1 MKRIL
6 TMTFL
11 NFFIS
16 GGLTLAIP
24 LLLLERNINLV
35 EIGLVISVLP
45 LVFLIVRLLLTL
57 VADLRGWTR
66 LYLLLNW
73 PSTLLAT
80 IIYFIANS
88 TSLFLLGKIAEAI
101 KESSYWAV
109 NRTAIFTLSPN
120 KEVKEATRNT
130 AIIFLSIAFGS
141 AIAGITISVFGFSI
155 TLLIF
160 ILSAFFIAVPAIS
173 FWRTSF
179 PKFTN
184 QNSHFKKII
193 DSRNYNARFWLTSIT
208 MMLFSLS
215 FYPLLNLL
223 IPVFMSNQLGYDYFT
238 IGVSYMLFNLIAAV
252 IIVIAL
258 KFSLKLKRVL
268 IQITICLIASI
279 LLAFFNPFFII
290 LFFMLAISEGLGMG
304 FFEAII
310 AKTTKGK
317 PSVSIDIGLLHIPMR
332 IAEFISLL
340 YAGYIAE
347 KIGFSPVFILS
358 GVFFLFFSVLA
369 FYLLKK

>member
-1 MKRIL
+1 MKRIFL
-6 TMTFL
+6 ITFL

-16 GGLTLAIP
+16 GGLTLIIP
-24 LLLLERNINLV
+24 LLLLERNVDLL
-35 EIGLVISVLP
+35 EIGIILSILP
-45 LVFLIVRLLLTL
+45 LVFMFIRLLIAYF
-57 VADLRGWTR
+57 ADSRGWNR
-66 LYLLLNW
+66 IHLLLNC
-73 PSTLLAT
+73 PGSVLSIFFYL
-80 IIYFIANS
+80 IANS
-88 TSLFLLGKIAEAI
+88 TPLFLFGKIIEAI

-109 NRTAIFTLSPN
+109 NRTAIFSLSPN

-130 AIIFLSIAFGS
+130 SIIFLSIAVGS
-141 AIAGITISVFGFSI
+141 AVAGIAISYFGFSI

-160 ILSAFFIAVPAIS
+160 MISAFFIAVPALS
-173 FWRTSF
+173 FWRKTF
-179 PKFTN
+179 PNSRN
-184 QNSHFKKII
+184 QKLNFNKII
-193 DSRNYNARFWLTSIT
+193 DSTNYNARFWLTSLT

-238 IGVSYMLFNLIAAV
+238 IGVSYMLFNLITSV

-258 KFSLKLKRVL
+258 KFSLNLKRVF
-268 IQITICLIASI
+268 IQITICLIASV
-279 LLAFFNPFFII
+279 LLAFLNPFFII
-290 LFFMLAISEGLGMG
+290 LFFMLAMSEGLGMG

-317 PSVSIDIGLLHIPMR
+317 PSVSLDIGLLHIPMR

-347 KIGFSPVFILS
+347 TIGFSPVFIIS